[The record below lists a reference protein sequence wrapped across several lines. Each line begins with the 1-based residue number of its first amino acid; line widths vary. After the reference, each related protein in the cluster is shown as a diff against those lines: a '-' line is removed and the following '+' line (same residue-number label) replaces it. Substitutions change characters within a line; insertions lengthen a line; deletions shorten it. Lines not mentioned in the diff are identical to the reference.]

1 MSRDQTSSEW
11 LRMLCSAST
20 LPGTSPS
27 DLPPALGVCK
37 DATMQESHDN
47 KRVKRN
53 FEDMMTLS
61 EKVDYFGFLQYEL
74 NRCNCKV
81 SLKSEEMERDSLII
95 CMCYSFDQNFITCRH
110 SVTILSI
117 TFHVW
122 ASGLSCLAV

>member
-1 MSRDQTSSEW
+1 
-11 LRMLCSAST
+11 
-20 LPGTSPS
+20 
-27 DLPPALGVCK
+27 
-37 DATMQESHDN
+37 MQESHDN

-74 NRCNCKV
+74 NICNCKV